1 MLKKLKATLSD
12 KFKQSGLRWL
22 WLSLLAIGLDQV
34 TKLLVIAEMRLYE
47 SIPVIPFFNITRV
60 HNEGAAF
67 SFLADAGGWQR
78 WFFTIIAIAISSL
91 IFFWLTKT
99 RREQILLPMAF
110 CLILGGAIGNL
121 IDRVAYGYVVD
132 FLDVYYK
139 GYHWPAFNI
148 ADSAIFLGAVLL
160 LIDAFKNT
168 EEKSENND

>member
-22 WLSLLAIGLDQV
+22 WLSFLAIGLDQV
-34 TKLLVIAEMRLYE
+34 TKLLVIAEIRLYE
-47 SIPVIPFFNITRV
+47 SIPVIPFFNLTRV
-60 HNEGAAF
+60 HNHGAAF

-99 RREQILLPMAF
+99 RREQILLPTAF